1 MTWATC
7 HSVDI
12 NADAAVQ
19 ICMHF
24 TILQDQAPN
33 AFVLENNPET
43 SKGDIVRYVRKW
55 NRFKE
60 LIVVLNASL
69 REIEDRWASGKGPL
83 ANEYTPDEVKRMIRA
98 LFQNTDRRAGVLSRI
113 K

>member
-1 MTWATC
+1 MLIVF
-7 HSVDI
+7 SLVKSFVLLSQYRGF
-12 NADAAVQ
+12 N
-19 ICMHF
+19 F
-24 TILQDQAPN
+24 LQEQAPKV
-33 AFVLENNPET
+33 FVIEGKSET

-55 NRFKE
+55 NRFTE
-60 LIVVLNASL
+60 IIVILNASL

-83 ANEYTPDEVKRMIRA
+83 ANEFTPDEVKRLIRA

>member
-1 MTWATC
+1 M
-7 HSVDI
+7 I
-12 NADAAVQ
+12 
-19 ICMHF
+19 
-24 TILQDQAPN
+24 
-33 AFVLENNPET
+33 ENNDKT
-43 SKGDIVRYVRKW
+43 SKGDIIRYVRKW

-60 LIVVLNASL
+60 IIVILNASL

-83 ANEYTPDEVKRMIRA
+83 ANEYSAEEVKRLIRA